1 VIVVDTS
8 AIVATLTGEA
18 AGERV
23 TAAVAGAPA
32 CLMSAASYVECAI
45 VLTARYGERGANHLR
60 LFLHEAGIDIV
71 AVDTDQAELALDAWT
86 RYGRGRHPAA
96 LNYGDCFSYALCA
109 SRGAP
114 LLFVGDDFAATDL
127 ARA

>member
-1 VIVVDTS
+1 MIVVDTS
-8 AIVATLTGEA
+8 AIVAALTGEA
-18 AGERV
+18 ASEHV
-23 TAAVAGAPA
+23 TATIAAAPA

-45 VLTARYGERGANHLR
+45 VLTARYGEQGAHHQR
-60 LFLHEAGIDIV
+60 LFLHEAGIDVI
-71 AVDTDQAELALDAWT
+71 AVDRDQAELALDAWT
-86 RYGRGRHPAA
+86 RYGRGRHAAA
-96 LNYGDCFSYALCA
+96 LNYGACFAHALCV